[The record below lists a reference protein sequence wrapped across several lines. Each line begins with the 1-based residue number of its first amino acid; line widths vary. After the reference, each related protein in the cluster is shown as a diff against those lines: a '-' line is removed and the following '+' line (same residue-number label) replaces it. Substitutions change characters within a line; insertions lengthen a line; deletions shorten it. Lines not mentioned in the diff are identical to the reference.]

1 MAKGMKIH
9 KYDAAGEYGATQIDQ
24 AINPQ
29 TVTLLTATGTNTTTY
44 LGGVGGKFANTTQ
57 LTILVN
63 YKTSAGVAKTDGQI
77 LQQRGRKQFNV
88 LSAADTNPAKPTLTR
103 CTLVASGTLAAS
115 QCYIKAVAPDGTA
128 FYASRISNR
137 FVWNGDTRY
146 RYTVVNS
153 TQLAFIDLYNLGT
166 TTNAGDDLAVVE
178 GA

>member
-9 KYDAAGEYGATQIDQ
+9 KYDAAGEHGATQIDQ

-44 LGGVGGKFANTTQ
+44 LGGVGGKFASTTQ

-63 YKTSAGVAKTDGQI
+63 YKTAAGVAKTDGQI
-77 LQQRGRKQFNV
+77 LRQRGRKQFNV
-88 LSAADTNPAKPTLTR
+88 QGAADGVASLTR
-103 CTLVASGTLAAS
+103 CTLVASGTLAAN

-137 FVWNGDTRY
+137 FVWDGDNRY
-146 RYTVVNS
+146 RYTVVDS

-166 TTNAGDDLAVVE
+166 VMPDGTTGLAIVE